1 MQTQTPTPTPLHRL
15 MSSNNIDT
23 TDSSASPGTASS
35 AAGDADPDTDAVTDA
50 DAATDDDLRDL
61 AAQVEL
67 LADENQRLRDE
78 YVRARQSR
86 YRATAIGLAAIGTV
100 AVLGSLVFTDAR
112 EVLVALGAT
121 GLFGALL
128 TYYLTPSRF
137 VAADVGERV
146 YTASTAN
153 VAAIGD
159 ELGLRDERVYLPGE
173 TVPARLYVPQH
184 ADYSIPD
191 ERAGPIVVDDD
202 SRGLLLEATGAELFQ
217 PFERALTG
225 DLAAEPT
232 PLAAQLTDG
241 LVEQFEL
248 ARSAE
253 ADVDAG
259 DGRATIAVSDSAFG
273 PIDRFDHPIPS
284 LLAVGFA
291 AGLERP
297 VRLEIA
303 AGDDRADWLVTC
315 RWDLESDAEG
325 ETAAATDAE
334 TTTE

>member
-1 MQTQTPTPTPLHRL
+1 

-23 TDSSASPGTASS
+23 TEPSASSTAASS
-35 AAGDADPDTDAVTDA
+35 TAEDAGAETETETVTDTEA
-50 DAATDDDLRDL
+50 TTDDDRREL

-67 LADENQRLRDE
+67 LADENRRLREE

-86 YRATAIGLAAIGTV
+86 YRATAIGLAAIGIV
-100 AVLGSLVFTDAR
+100 AALGSIAFPDAR

-173 TVPARLYVPQH
+173 TAPARLYVPQH
-184 ADYSIPD
+184 ADYSLPD

-202 SRGLLLEATGAELFQ
+202 SRGLLLEATGAELFR

-225 DLAAEPT
+225 DPAADPA

-253 ADVDAG
+253 SDVDAG

-284 LLAVGFA
+284 FLAVGFA

-303 AGDDRADWLVTC
+303 PGDDRADWLITC
-315 RWDLESDAEG
+315 RWDLESDAED
-325 ETAAATDAE
+325 ETAAAGDAEPTADAE
-334 TTTE
+334 TTAQ

>member
-1 MQTQTPTPTPLHRL
+1 

-23 TDSSASPGTASS
+23 TESSASPTAASS
-35 AAGDADPDTDAVTDA
+35 TAEDAGAETETETVTDA
-50 DAATDDDLRDL
+50 EATTDDDRREL

-67 LADENQRLRDE
+67 LADENRRLREE

-86 YRATAIGLAAIGTV
+86 YRATAIGLAAIGIV
-100 AVLGSLVFTDAR
+100 AALGSIAFPDAR

-173 TVPARLYVPQH
+173 TAPARLYVPQH
-184 ADYSIPD
+184 ADYSLPD

-202 SRGLLLEATGAELFQ
+202 ARGLLLEATGAELFR

-225 DLAAEPT
+225 DLAADPT

-253 ADVDAG
+253 SDVDAG

-284 LLAVGFA
+284 FLAVGFA

-297 VRLEIA
+297 IRLEIA
-303 AGDDRADWLVTC
+303 PGDDRADWLITC
-315 RWDLESDAEG
+315 RWGLETDPEDEPAAAGDAES
-325 ETAAATDAE
+325 TADAE
-334 TTTE
+334 TTAQ

>member
-1 MQTQTPTPTPLHRL
+1 
-15 MSSNNIDT
+15 MSSNNVDT
-23 TDSSASPGTASS
+23 TDSSAPPEAASS
-35 AAGDADPDTDAVTDA
+35 AAEDADTETEPDTGTDA
-50 DAATDDDLRDL
+50 DATTDGDERREL

-67 LADENQRLRDE
+67 LVDENRRLREE

-100 AVLGSLVFTDAR
+100 AVLGSLVFPDAR

-146 YTASTAN
+146 YTASSAN
-153 VAAIGD
+153 VAAISD

-173 TVPARLYVPQH
+173 TAPARLYVPQH
-184 ADYSIPD
+184 ADYSLPD

-202 SRGLLLEATGAELFQ
+202 ARGLLLEATGAELFQ
-217 PFERALTG
+217 EFERALTG
-225 DLAAEPT
+225 NPAADPT

-253 ADVDAG
+253 TDVDAG
-259 DGRATIAVSDSAFG
+259 DGRATVAITDSAFG

-284 LLAVGFA
+284 FLAVGFA

-303 AGDDRADWLVTC
+303 PGDDRADWLVTC
-315 RWDLESDAEG
+315 RWDLETDAEG
-325 ETAAATDAE
+325 ETAAAGGTV
-334 TTTE
+334 TTADSEPGP

>member
-1 MQTQTPTPTPLHRL
+1 

-23 TDSSASPGTASS
+23 TESSASPAAASS
-35 AAGDADPDTDAVTDA
+35 TADDA
-50 DAATDDDLRDL
+50 DADSETETATDAEATTDDGRREL

-67 LADENQRLRDE
+67 LADENRRLREE

-86 YRATAIGLAAIGTV
+86 YRATAIGLGAIGIV
-100 AVLGSLVFTDAR
+100 AALGSIAFPDAR

-173 TVPARLYVPQH
+173 TAPARLYVPQH
-184 ADYSIPD
+184 ADYSLPD

-202 SRGLLLEATGAELFQ
+202 SRGLLLEATGAELFR

-225 DLAAEPT
+225 DLAADPA

-253 ADVDAG
+253 SDVDAG

-284 LLAVGFA
+284 FLAVGFA

-303 AGDDRADWLVTC
+303 PGDDRADWLVTC
-315 RWDLESDAEG
+315 RWDRETDPED
-325 ETAAATDAE
+325 ETAAGDAE
-334 TTTE
+334 STADAEAAVQ

>member
-1 MQTQTPTPTPLHRL
+1 

-23 TDSSASPGTASS
+23 TEPSASPTAASS
-35 AAGDADPDTDAVTDA
+35 TAEDAGTETETVTDA
-50 DAATDDDLRDL
+50 EATTDDDRREL

-67 LADENQRLRDE
+67 LADENRRLREE

-86 YRATAIGLAAIGTV
+86 YRATAIGLAAIGIV
-100 AVLGSLVFTDAR
+100 AALGSIAFPDAR

-159 ELGLRDERVYLPGE
+159 ELGLRDEQVYLPGE
-173 TVPARLYVPQH
+173 TAPARLYVPQH
-184 ADYSIPD
+184 ADYSLPD

-202 SRGLLLEATGAELFQ
+202 SRGLLLEATGAELFR

-225 DLAAEPT
+225 DPAADPA
-232 PLAAQLTDG
+232 PLAAQLTDS

-253 ADVDAG
+253 SDVDAG

-284 LLAVGFA
+284 FLAVGFA

-297 VRLEIA
+297 VRLEISP
-303 AGDDRADWLVTC
+303 GDDRADWLITC
-315 RWDLESDAEG
+315 RWDLETDPED
-325 ETAAATDAE
+325 ETAAGDAESTADAE
-334 TTTE
+334 TTAQ